1 MGWLPLGSMLAVF
14 WDSGFRNSSV
24 LSLLVWQREK
34 RSSRPHLALNASA
47 WSWHISF
54 LLAFHWPRQITRSFL
69 CSMGV
74 SEWKSLS
81 RVWLFATPWTIQS
94 MEFSRQEYWSGL
106 PFPSPGDLPDLGIE
120 PRCPTVQMDFLPSE
134 SPGKTKNTGVGSLS
148 LLCALK
154 KSFLWGRC
162 NHESDCRK
170 WASFTN

>member
-54 LLAFHWPRQITRSFL
+54 LLAFHWPRQITRPFL

-94 MEFSRQEYWSGL
+94 MVFSRPEYWCGQL
-106 PFPSPGDLPDLGIE
+106 FPSPGNLPNPGIK
-120 PRCPTVQMDFLPSE
+120 PRSPALQVDSLPTE
-134 SPGKTKNTGVGSLS
+134 LS
-148 LLCALK
+148 GTRK
-154 KSFLWGRC
+154 KC
-162 NHESDCRK
+162 SDCTP
-170 WASFTN
+170 ANNNLNNNNLFHH